1 MFALLING
9 VVWSLLSWWL
19 FPGALPY
26 IIGFVLILAIWFIIT
41 GVGFWETNS
50 SASSSDFTLKVGED
64 TYSGTIKKDK

>member
-9 VVWSLLSWWL
+9 VIWSLLSWWL

-26 IIGFVLILAIWFIIT
+26 IIGFVLILAIWFVII

-50 SASSSDFTLKVGED
+50 SSSTVDFSLKIGDD
-64 TYSGTIKKDK
+64 TYSGKIKKDE